1 MAQYTSKPPEDSELT
16 EASLKAW
23 QQLMQ
28 MGFDE
33 NISLDAVKRKGTNIA
48 KCINY
53 ILKQNS
59 NKKTPRKPQEEIK
72 TDDTQTYKDRIDRV
86 LRVAGSQEQ
95 DIYGLVEK
103 EYAKNNGIHG
113 FIADCGEYAMNID
126 SIYADNVNKCP
137 LEQCKCIKRE
147 LDCNV
152 MQYSLL

>member
-1 MAQYTSKPPEDSELT
+1 
-16 EASLKAW
+16 
-23 QQLMQ
+23 MQ
-28 MGFDE
+28 MGFDDS
-33 NISLDAVKRKGTNIA
+33 ISFDAVKRKGTNIA

-113 FIADCGEYAMNID
+113 FIADCGEYAMNHCGLKFSNI
-126 SIYADNVNKCP
+126 IY
-137 LEQCKCIKRE
+137 
-147 LDCNV
+147 
-152 MQYSLL
+152 S